1 MSVIYDVA
9 DDINII
15 DVNSMFV
22 EKTYVDIVNDLYK
35 LDLLKPKITT
45 DVKRIMYHHVIHDI
59 CEFYL
64 CSPLRKPVVLFNNT
78 QLEDCL
84 IFQYFTEEDILGIL
98 TSVFA
103 KIQKTLPIRCYL
115 SKYSGKHLK
124 YKSNSDDGKIL
135 NTLNLI
141 KEISNSPVKSDI
153 TFENIKKFTKK
164 YGLIYLNQEYFTRL
178 ATKHL
183 YIR

>member
-1 MSVIYDVA
+1 MSVIYEI
-9 DDINII
+9 DDNINII

-35 LDLLKPKITT
+35 LDILKSKMTT
-45 DVKRIMYHHVIHDI
+45 DVKRIIYHHVIHDI

-84 IFQYFTEEDILGIL
+84 IFQYFTEQEIIDILLRIF
-98 TSVFA
+98 TKV
-103 KIQKTLPIRCYL
+103 QTTLPIRCYL
-115 SKYSGKHLK
+115 SKYSGKYLI
-124 YKSNSDDGKIL
+124 YNNKSNDGKVI
-135 NTLNLI
+135 NTLNVLR
-141 KEISNSPVKSDI
+141 EISNLPIRSDI

>member
-9 DDINII
+9 EDVNII

-22 EKTYVDIVNDLYK
+22 EKTYIDIVNDLYK
-35 LDLLKPKITT
+35 LDILKSKITI
-45 DVKRIMYHHVIHDI
+45 DVKRIIYHHVIHDI
-59 CEFYL
+59 CELYL
-64 CSPLRKPVVLFNNT
+64 CSPFKKPIVLFNNT

-84 IFQYFTEEDILGIL
+84 IFQYFTEREILDILLRIF
-98 TSVFA
+98 T
-103 KIQKTLPIRCYL
+103 KIQTTLPIRCYL
-115 SKYSGKHLK
+115 SKYSGKHLR
-124 YKSNSDDGKIL
+124 YKNNSNDGRIINIL
-135 NTLNLI
+135 NVLR
-141 KEISNSPVKSDI
+141 EISNSPTRYDI

-164 YGLIYLNQEYFTRL
+164 YGLIYLNQEYFTML